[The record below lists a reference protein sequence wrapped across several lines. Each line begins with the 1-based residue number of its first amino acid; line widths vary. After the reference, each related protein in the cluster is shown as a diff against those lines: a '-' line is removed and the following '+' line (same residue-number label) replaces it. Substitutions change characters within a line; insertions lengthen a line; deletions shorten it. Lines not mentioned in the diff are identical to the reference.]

1 MNFPSEQPDNSIKII
16 EDNIRYG
23 SIFRAMV
30 NIEIMLYR
38 RDPDAAKRIIANNIL
53 VDDGMGQRRIDNNR
67 VLREAMTI
75 LSIASSM
82 RHNDVERQRVFQNMI
97 DFLEQTII
105 EFRRDLQNRGEL
117 QGGKKSRRKNK
128 KSRKSRKSRKQ

>member
-1 MNFPSEQPDNSIKII
+1 MNFPVEQPDNSIKTI
-16 EDNIRYG
+16 EDNIRCG

-53 VDDGMGQRRIDNNR
+53 VDDGMGQMRIDNNR
-67 VLREAMTI
+67 VLREAMTF

-82 RHNDVERQRVFQNMI
+82 RYNDVERQRVFQNMI

>member
-1 MNFPSEQPDNSIKII
+1 MNFPAEQPDNSIKTI

-53 VDDGMGQRRIDNNR
+53 VDDGMGQMRIDNNR
-67 VLREAMTI
+67 VLREAMTF

-117 QGGKKSRRKNK
+117 QGGRKKSRRKNK
-128 KSRKSRKSRKQ
+128 KSRKSRKTRK

>member
-1 MNFPSEQPDNSIKII
+1 MNFPPEQPDNFIKTI

-75 LSIASSM
+75 LSIASSI

-117 QGGKKSRRKNK
+117 QGGRKKSRRKNK
-128 KSRKSRKSRKQ
+128 KSRKSRKSRK